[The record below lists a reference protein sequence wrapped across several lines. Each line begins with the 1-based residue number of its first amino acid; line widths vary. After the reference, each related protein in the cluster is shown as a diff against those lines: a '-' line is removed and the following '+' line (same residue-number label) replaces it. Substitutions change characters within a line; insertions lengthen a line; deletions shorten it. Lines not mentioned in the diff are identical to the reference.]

1 MPEKKRW
8 ITLGCI
14 VILLAA
20 VGSAGFYVGKSKEDS
35 YYKNEKNLS
44 ILLNRSDLEGL
55 GNIAGKIYVT
65 GHKSPDSDT
74 VGSSI
79 AYAALLNKLGYD
91 AEPVVLGPVN
101 NESAYILEVA
111 GLETPKLLKD
121 ASGLNMVLVDHSE
134 HTQSA
139 DGLKN
144 ANIISIIDHH
154 GAGSVM
160 TANPLIFDARPLGSA
175 ATIVWLRYR
184 NYGIEPDRQSAVMM
198 LGSILSDTKNLKSD
212 TTTFADREAVKE
224 LSRLGGISD
233 PGAFYQG
240 MFSALLSYEGK
251 VDEEIF
257 LSDYKE
263 YFIGGRNVAVGNV
276 NAFDEETAKDLALRM
291 HAVMPLIKPD
301 KGMDMCFSMV
311 SVLHDDISVTYL
323 VPAGEEE
330 EKVLKAAF
338 GDKAHFD
345 GKSFIIKPYASR
357 KAVFIP
363 AITKVLEADDGEKP
377 AQVAA
382 SVKTGNKVYF
392 AAPLFNQSEKDY
404 NLKITNI
411 LESYGYEVFLPQR
424 DGYLAP
430 EIQGMTQ
437 EEAMNKIFQKDLEE
451 VLKADIIF
459 IMLDGRVP
467 DEGACVELGIG
478 YANGKRCYGFK
489 TDARSVEFG
498 LDLNPMITG
507 CFEKLF
513 YNLDGDK
520 LIEELKQYLSENTL

>member
-1 MPEKKRW
+1 MSEKKRW
-8 ITLGCI
+8 ITLVCI
-14 VILLAA
+14 VILLA
-20 VGSAGFYVGKSKEDS
+20 SAGLTGFFAGKSREAAH
-35 YYKNEKNLS
+35 YQEEKNLS

-55 GNIAGKIYVT
+55 GKIEGTIYVT

-74 VGSSI
+74 VGSSV
-79 AYAALLNKLGYD
+79 AYAALLRKLGYD
-91 AEPVVLGPVN
+91 AVPVVLGPVN

-111 GLETPKLLKD
+111 GLKPPKLLND

-184 NYGIEPDRQSAVMM
+184 NYGIEPDRQSAIMM
-198 LGSILSDTKNLKSD
+198 MGSILSDTKNLKSG

-224 LSRLGGISD
+224 LSRLGGIKD
-233 PGAFYQG
+233 TDAFYQG
-240 MFSALLSYEGK
+240 MFIALLSYEGK

-257 LSDYKE
+257 FTDYKE

-291 HAVMPLIKPD
+291 HTMMPLIKPD

-330 EKVLKAAF
+330 EKVLKSAF
-338 GDKAHFD
+338 GDKAQFD
-345 GKSFIIKPYASR
+345 GTSFRVEPYASR

-363 AITKVLEADDGEKP
+363 AITKVLE
-377 AQVAA
+377 Q
-382 SVKTGNKVYF
+382 
-392 AAPLFNQSEKDY
+392 
-404 NLKITNI
+404 
-411 LESYGYEVFLPQR
+411 
-424 DGYLAP
+424 
-430 EIQGMTQ
+430 
-437 EEAMNKIFQKDLEE
+437 
-451 VLKADIIF
+451 
-459 IMLDGRVP
+459 
-467 DEGACVELGIG
+467 
-478 YANGKRCYGFK
+478 
-489 TDARSVEFG
+489 
-498 LDLNPMITG
+498 
-507 CFEKLF
+507 
-513 YNLDGDK
+513 
-520 LIEELKQYLSENTL
+520 